1 MYLSSCLQGPVAALW
16 GAAARAGHGA
26 DGGGKSS
33 AGSGGRWRAQAA
45 HAAEEKRRATA
56 RR

>member
-26 DGGGKSS
+26 DGGGKPS
-33 AGSGGRWRAQAA
+33 AGSSVQWQALA
-45 HAAEEKRRATA
+45 ARAAEEKRRATA